1 MICLASRA
9 LLLVGDCRHILGLLV
24 QGWPTAKV
32 ARDVHRKR
40 GNPGC
45 PEGVRAG
52 SSVSEVR
59 EAFVTTPAKLN
70 HTVVEESRQAWE
82 FRSSTQQSQVHHG
95 GDGPGLRIEPQLA
108 PGPEGPIQSADRS
121 TATVGGVDQSF
132 S

>member
-1 MICLASRA
+1 MRSDWRVIIGADFEACGGRKEMICLA
-9 LLLVGDCRHILGLLV
+9 DCRHILGLLV

-59 EAFVTTPAKLN
+59 EAFVTTPATMYGNPDELS
-70 HTVVEESRQAWE
+70 TLIRLPYLIIRSELRQN
-82 FRSSTQQSQVHHG
+82 
-95 GDGPGLRIEPQLA
+95 
-108 PGPEGPIQSADRS
+108 
-121 TATVGGVDQSF
+121 
-132 S
+132 